1 MGAKNKI
8 ENDDNMERK
17 KGSGKNP
24 LKKLKLRAKESP
36 SGANSPDGENQ
47 PGKKAV
53 RNLMLW
59 LMIAVGFIILAQILA
74 FDQKEEI
81 KVSFSE
87 FRAFLLSGIV
97 EQATIVE
104 NEFHGELYSPA
115 TVWRQSKRG
124 GISDSTAIVIEEK
137 FMVIL
142 PANYA
147 DSEVL
152 AEWDG
157 LGLKYNFKVKS
168 MDWVGYLLQ
177 LSPWILIFVFWF
189 IMMRRMQGG
198 GQKGIFS
205 FGKSKARII
214 TDKDKKITFDDVD
227 GASRYRENAACQSS
241 SRRSRCPVF

>member
-1 MGAKNKI
+1 MVAKNKN
-8 ENDDNMERK
+8 ENEEKMKQK
-17 KGSGKNP
+17 KSSGKNP
-24 LKKLKLRAKESP
+24 LKKLKLRPKETSKR
-36 SGANSPDGENQ
+36 ANSTDGENQ

-81 KVSFSE
+81 EVSFSE
-87 FRAFLLSGIV
+87 FRSFLLSGIIT
-97 EQATIVE
+97 QATIVE
-104 NEFHGELYSPA
+104 NEFHGELYNPA
-115 TVWRQSKRG
+115 TVMRQSKRG
-124 GISDSTAIVIEEK
+124 GIDDSTAVVVEDK

-152 AEWDG
+152 AEWDRV
-157 LGLKYNFKVKS
+157 GLKYNFKVKS

-198 GQKGIFS
+198 GPKGIFS
-205 FGKSKARII
+205 FGKSKARIL
-214 TDKDKKITFDDVD
+214 TDKDRQITFKDVA
-227 GASRYRENAACQSS
+227 GADEAKQKAKREKGN
-241 SRRSRCPVF
+241 